1 MYIENINLRA
11 KVLDVDLLNGLYMMK
26 NDKKKKAAK
35 LKLKKRRKSSTKGAL
50 IKGVSRML
58 PIEVID
64 SKIFEEDLPKLMR
77 RYAGVYILY
86 DKKKVHYVGLSKN
99 LLSRLKNHLKDKHKG
114 RWDRFTVFRI
124 AAVQYLKDL
133 ETLLQY
139 VTLPA
144 GNVVEG
150 KLPKDANFN
159 KILMDVLKEQ
169 GELINKLKK
178 GMGS

>member
-1 MYIENINLRA
+1 MYIVNNNLQA
-11 KVLDVDLLNGLYMMK
+11 KDLDVDLQDGLCGMK
-26 NDKKKKAAK
+26 NDKNKKAPK
-35 LKLKKRRKSSTKGAL
+35 LNPKKGKKSSTKGAL

-58 PIEVID
+58 PIGVID
-64 SKIFEEDLPKLMR
+64 SRIFEEDLPKLMR

-86 DKKKVHYVGLSKN
+86 NKKKVHYVGLSKN
-99 LLSRLKNHLKDKHKG
+99 LLARLKNHLKDKHKG
-114 RWDRFTVFRI
+114 KWDRFTVFRI

-150 KLPKDANFN
+150 KLPKDTNFN

-169 GELINKLKK
+169 EKIIKGLKS
-178 GMGS
+178 GMK

>member
-1 MYIENINLRA
+1 ME
-11 KVLDVDLLNGLYMMK
+11 
-26 NDKKKKAAK
+26 NDKKKKT
-35 LKLKKRRKSSTKGAL
+35 LKVKSKKGKKRSTKGAL

-64 SKIFEEDLPKLMR
+64 SRIFEEDLPKLMK

-86 DKKKVHYVGLSKN
+86 NKKKVHYVGLTKN
-99 LLSRLKNHLKDKHKG
+99 LLSRLKTHLKDKHKG
-114 RWDRFTVFRI
+114 KWDRFTVFRI
-124 AAVQYLKDL
+124 AAVKYLKDL

-144 GNVVEG
+144 GNIVEG

-169 GELINKLKK
+169 EKVITIIKS
-178 GMGS
+178 GMK